1 MPFSEVHSSPLLL
14 RELAGRL
21 VGCGAQVIGDDSVSV
36 NHVTEDSRR
45 IRAGSLFVAR
55 RGQKSDGTQF
65 VSAAF
70 ENGASAI
77 LCEKNGGVT
86 AEPRLEVNDLRQAW
100 GQCAQELY
108 SRPADSLKMVGITGT
123 NGKTTVASLV
133 AQALNSLGELVA
145 RSGTL
150 GFFIGEERLGDSL
163 TTPQPDQL
171 AEALAIAH
179 ASGAAAAIM
188 EVSSHALDQKRV
200 AGIRFSVGAVTNLS
214 QDHLDYHGS
223 MEAYGEAKAR
233 LFAEPRPLFQVLNI
247 DDAFGR
253 RLAERLPEAILISA
267 QGATEASI
275 RCEEVVFG
283 RDGIRAQIT
292 SGTAQLDLF
301 SPLLGRHNLENLL
314 VAWGILEALG
324 VSPVEAARCL
334 GQARGVAGRLERCE
348 SSEDDVTVVVD
359 YAHTP
364 DALDRAL
371 RTLLDLDYEEVI
383 CVFGCGGDRDR
394 KKRIPMG
401 QAAALLADQVILT
414 SDNPRTE
421 DPMAI
426 LEDVRPGLEAARR
439 SPVIEVNRH
448 LAIKQA
454 ILDAAPG
461 AVVLIAGKGH
471 EDYQLIGSQIL
482 HFDDREEARNALAL
496 RRAQGRGTTH

>member
-1 MPFSEVHSSPLLL
+1 MTFSEVHSSPLIL

-21 VGCGAQVIGDDSVSV
+21 VGCGARVIGDDSVSV

-45 IRAGSLFVAR
+45 IRVGSLFVAR

-65 VSAAF
+65 VSAAL
-70 ENGASAI
+70 ENGACAI
-77 LCEKNGGVT
+77 LCEKDGGVT
-86 AEPRLEVNDLRQAW
+86 AEPRLEVNDLREAW

-133 AQALNSLGELVA
+133 AQALSSLGELVA

-150 GFFIGEERLGDSL
+150 GFFVGEQRLGDSL

-171 AEALAIAH
+171 AEALAVAH
-179 ASGAAAAIM
+179 ASGASAAIM

-200 AGIRFSVGAVTNLS
+200 AGIHFTVGAVTNLS
-214 QDHLDYHGS
+214 QDHLDYHDS

-253 RLAERLPEAILISA
+253 SLAKRLPEAILISA
-267 QGATEASI
+267 QGATSASI

-292 SGTAQLDLF
+292 CGTTQLDLF

-324 VSPVEAARCL
+324 VSGVDAARCL
-334 GQARGVAGRLERCE
+334 GQAKGVAGRLERCE
-348 SSEDDVTVVVD
+348 SGEDDVTVVVD

-371 RTLLDLDYEEVI
+371 RTLVDLGYEEVV

-394 KKRIPMG
+394 KKRVPMG
-401 QAAALLADQVILT
+401 QAAALLADRVILT

-421 DPMAI
+421 DPIAI
-426 LEDVRPGLEAARR
+426 LEEVRPGLDAARR
-439 SPVIEVNRH
+439 TPVVEVDRH
-448 LAIKQA
+448 SAIQQAVLA
-454 ILDAAPG
+454 AAPG

-471 EDYQLIGSQIL
+471 EDYQLIGNQVL
-482 HFDDREEARNALAL
+482 HFDDREEAREALAL
-496 RRAQGRGTTH
+496 RRAQGRGATR